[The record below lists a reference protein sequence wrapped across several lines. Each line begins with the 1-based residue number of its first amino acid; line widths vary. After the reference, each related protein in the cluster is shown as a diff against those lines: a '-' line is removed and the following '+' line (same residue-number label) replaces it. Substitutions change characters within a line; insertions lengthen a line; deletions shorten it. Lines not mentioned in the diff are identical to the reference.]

1 MTFYNT
7 ASHEKIWLWFDYFS
21 FCLWYVI
28 LLTLMWKWNHIILW
42 HVQPRQ
48 GNFISWNSFQTYP
61 GMIKNESRCVEIDTS
76 NMETHILGA
85 FDGAKHL
92 WKTCQ
97 KSQIALWTNFMWGG
111 VYHGTLCHFSVLFD
125 NVDYC
130 TYSLRPNKKYCKFSI
145 PRITHFRLF
154 LSWSGENKNFHI
166 AAYCW
171 KFKLSCNS
179 WLHSFLNLL
188 PVFLLLSGSAVLPT
202 LQQIRART
210 NFMTD
215 FSLYLLCMMLHL
227 IKYVFPPMHK
237 SINQKTASSL
247 KRDSKS
253 IHNKALCESNGPH
266 ETR

>member
-61 GMIKNESRCVEIDTS
+61 GMIKNESKCVEMDTS

-111 VYHGTLCHFSVLFD
+111 VYHGRLCHFSVLFD

-145 PRITHFRLF
+145 PRITHFHLF
-154 LSWSGENKNFHI
+154 LSCQVEKIKIS
-166 AAYCW
+166 
-171 KFKLSCNS
+171 
-179 WLHSFLNLL
+179 
-188 PVFLLLSGSAVLPT
+188 T
-202 LQQIRART
+202 LQHTAESSNFPVIVDCIAFWICYQSSYCFLVLLFYQHYNRLGLGPTSWQTSVYICYAWCCTSSNTCSLQCT
-210 NFMTD
+210 N
-215 FSLYLLCMMLHL
+215 
-227 IKYVFPPMHK
+227 
-237 SINQKTASSL
+237 Q
-247 KRDSKS
+247 
-253 IHNKALCESNGPH
+253 
-266 ETR
+266 